1 MPIIPDG
8 IPADIAARMRRAAPL
23 SVWREIVKEEEE
35 VKRAQEKRSKVSS
48 VSSDT
53 ASNKDENRKSLVEA
67 SRKTLVSGPTVIA
80 CGRPEGRDRY
90 KGWLTGPGRLPGDMP
105 SALRV
110 TNERKRRYL
119 PKIKAMQMDF
129 RHLILVTVYPAQQP
143 AGLKEAGELLKV
155 MVSGMGPDILGVGRF
170 NDSGHFHVH
179 AALPITSVAGSCP
192 HCCAEKPSWTRHTWT
207 SHGGEEERKGWQ
219 CPSCQLVWSRVTDL
233 EGCAAYLGSPADEL
247 VWTNRKR
254 AAGRWLL
261 AVDKLGRSRPRLSH
275 HQRTTRPLPGPY
287 FALNVLLFPAAIR
300 KAKTRR
306 VRPGAPRKASG
317 REAAPIVPRETPEA
331 GKRPAVSEKRSNG
344 PPG

>member
-8 IPADIAARMRRAAPL
+8 IPADIAARMRKAAPI
-23 SVWREIVKEEEE
+23 SVWREIVKEEEA
-35 VKRAQEKRSKVSS
+35 KRAQEKRPNVSS

-53 ASNKDENRKSLVEA
+53 ASNKDESRKSLIETN
-67 SRKTLVSGPTVIA
+67 RKPLVSGPSVIA
-80 CGRPEGRDRY
+80 CGRQEGRDRY
-90 KGWLTGPGRLPGDMP
+90 KGWLTGPGRLPGEVP

-119 PKIKAMQMDF
+119 PKIRAMQMVF

-155 MVSGMGPDILGVGRF
+155 MVSGMGPDVLGVGRF
-170 NDSGHFHVH
+170 NDSGHFHLH
-179 AALPITSVAGSCP
+179 AVQPITSVAASCP
-192 HCCAEKPSWTRHTWT
+192 QCGAEKPEWTRHTWI
-207 SHGGEEERKGWQ
+207 SHKGEEERKGWQ

-233 EGCAAYLGSPADEL
+233 EGAAAYLGSPADEL

-261 AVDKLGRSRPRLSH
+261 AVDKLGKSRPRLSH
-275 HQRTTRPLPGPY
+275 HQRTTRPLPPPFGS
-287 FALNVLLFPAAIR
+287 LNVLLFLAAIR

-306 VRPGAPRKASG
+306 VRPGSPRKASG

-331 GKRPAVSEKRSNG
+331 GKRPAVSEKRSNS
-344 PPG
+344 PPD